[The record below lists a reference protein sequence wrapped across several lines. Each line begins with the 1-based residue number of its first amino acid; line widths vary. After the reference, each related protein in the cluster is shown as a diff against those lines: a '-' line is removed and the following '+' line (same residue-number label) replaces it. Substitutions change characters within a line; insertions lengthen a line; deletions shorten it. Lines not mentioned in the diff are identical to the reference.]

1 MDDNKPNKIRELHH
15 KAMRLV
21 DEADKMRRIGYVALV
36 NPLIERAY
44 ELELESAGLSAT
56 EPSRSVLYRSAA
68 TLAWRC
74 GRYGD
79 AREAIK
85 LGCTD
90 ATHPEIRDEFHDLLK
105 QLPESTTL

>member
-1 MDDNKPNKIRELHH
+1 MDNPNKIRELHH

-21 DEADKMRRIGYVALV
+21 DESDKMRRLGYTDLV

-44 ELELESAGLSAT
+44 ELELESASLSVT
-56 EPSRSVLYRSAA
+56 EPSRSVLYRGAA

-74 GRYGD
+74 GRFDD
-79 AREAIK
+79 ARKAIA